1 MNLFLS
7 KIVFL
12 HFYLESKRMS
22 TLGCG
27 SWENSQTTWDYRKNH
42 DLDVSH
48 VPTLYPYQNIVPG
61 MANRYHNPRRTLHDI
76 SAPHLPE
83 KRYSVG
89 HITTNNIVVN
99 PNGNGYV
106 TATIRR
112 NNLPKSDNK
121 KPVR

>member
-1 MNLFLS
+1 M
-7 KIVFL
+7 
-12 HFYLESKRMS
+12 HFHLESKRMS

-76 SAPHLPE
+76 SATQLPE
-83 KRYSVG
+83 KRCSVG
-89 HITTNNIVVN
+89 QITTNNIVVN

>member
-1 MNLFLS
+1 MFL
-7 KIVFL
+7 
-12 HFYLESKRMS
+12 YLESKRMS

-27 SWENSQTTWDYRKNH
+27 NWENSQTTWDYRKNH
-42 DLDVSH
+42 DLEVSH
-48 VPTLYPYQNIVPG
+48 IPTLYPYQNIAPG
-61 MANRYHNPRRTLHDI
+61 MASRYHNPRRTLHDI
-76 SAPHLPE
+76 SVPQLPE

-112 NNLPKSDNK
+112 NNLPKPDNK